1 MIFISF
7 RVLYAPRKKVFHV
20 FISHMCARYTAIR
33 MTYVNLY
40 KYYRYHFYYS
50 NILIKMQKLFNR
62 INDRVFFFC
71 ITNVLYCIDV
81 QNILY
86 IERKICDVFLLKE
99 STIVISH
106 ITSLATLMR
115 FNVVRTALL
124 NLQPSGRKVNGLVFL
139 TC

>member
-62 INDRVFFFC
+62 INDRVFFLYNKCTLLYRC
-71 ITNVLYCIDV
+71 IEHFIYREENLRRIFAERINYR
-81 QNILY
+81 Y
-86 IERKICDVFLLKE
+86 ISYYIAGNANAF
-99 STIVISH
+99 
-106 ITSLATLMR
+106 
-115 FNVVRTALL
+115 
-124 NLQPSGRKVNGLVFL
+124 
-139 TC
+139 